1 MESPKRD
8 ESPQT
13 AVDRFHNS
21 YKQQQFV
28 RLYAEYDA
36 EYSAEISLRKHIEMF
51 HKAWINLGG
60 FVSATSAHA
69 VVGTR
74 AGQQMLIVTESATY
88 EGPSTVWEE
97 FDFKLGTTVG
107 KLLAYK
113 YGTSPA
119 DKPVK

>member
-1 MESPKRD
+1 M
-8 ESPQT
+8 Q
-13 AVDRFHNS
+13 
-21 YKQQQFV
+21 
-28 RLYAEYDA
+28 
-36 EYSAEISLRKHIEMF
+36 KHIEMF
-51 HKAWINLGG
+51 HKAWTNLGG

-74 AGQQMLIVTESATY
+74 AGQQMLIVTDSATF
-88 EGPSTVWEE
+88 EGAGTVWEE